1 MLRLI
6 LKQHILLLTVSLLAS
21 QDLYGA
27 DSSLLKNSTFSRNLL
42 QNQDDSTNTGEG
54 QIERKRMSKL
64 KVAGIASLI
73 GVSTGF
79 LSAVVIQEEE
89 CDSKYQDCWG
99 IPVDE
104 IQFFMGFTVG
114 FLGTLLIYQFKV
126 DIEERRSKQNEK
138 NNLDVVDINHQV
150 SKERMRF
157 RPFFKQSKFGEKQV
171 GVRLS
176 YLF

>member
-1 MLRLI
+1 MN
-6 LKQHILLLTVSLLAS
+6 HCVH
-21 QDLYGA
+21 Y
-27 DSSLLKNSTFSRNLL
+27 RNLI
-42 QNQDDSTNTGEG
+42 QNQDDSTKTGEG

-64 KVAGIASLI
+64 KLAGIACLI
-73 GVSTGF
+73 GIATGF
-79 LSAVVIQEEE
+79 LLAVVTQEE
-89 CDSKYQDCWG
+89 CDSKYQECWG
-99 IPVDE
+99 IPVDN
-104 IQFFMGFTVG
+104 IQFFVGFSVG